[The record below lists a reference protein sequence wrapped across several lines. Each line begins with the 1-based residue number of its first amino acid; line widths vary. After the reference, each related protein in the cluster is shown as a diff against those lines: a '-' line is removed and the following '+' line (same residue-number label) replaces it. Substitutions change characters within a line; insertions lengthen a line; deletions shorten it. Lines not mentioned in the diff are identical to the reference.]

1 MAEKSSVFRIFVV
14 EDDPM
19 YQRMIRYLME
29 LNPDHEVHVFSTG
42 QECLER
48 LSLAPDLIS
57 LDYSLPDMTGEAVL
71 RQIKTFDPSIGVL
84 ILSGQQDVGTAVQL
98 LKEGA
103 YDYVTKDSETKERLL
118 NALDHIKKRRDLEAE
133 VDQLREQLEIKY
145 EFGNIIGDSKAM
157 QRVFR
162 LLEKAIKTEINVSI
176 TGETGTGKEVVA
188 RSIHFNSARRKGPFV
203 AVNMGA
209 IPAEL
214 LESELFGH
222 EKGAFTGAVSR
233 KKGQFEL
240 SSGGTLFLDEIA
252 EIPLNLQA
260 KLLRA
265 LQEREVLRVGGE
277 QPISFDSRIVIAS
290 HKDLGEEVQKGNFR
304 EDLYY
309 RLLGLSVQLPPLRE
323 RSNDI
328 LLLANA
334 FLLEFRKKNKLGAL
348 NLDKGAKSKL
358 LGYSFPGNVRELRAI
373 IELAAVM
380 AEGGKIT
387 EDDIQFQSIRR
398 EAGFL
403 TEELTLE
410 EYKSRIIHFFLDKY
424 DQDVVLVA
432 RKLDIGKS
440 TIYRMLQ
447 EEKTRKVL

>member
-348 NLDKGAKSKL
+348 SLDKGAKSKL

>member
-290 HKDLGEEVQKGNFR
+290 HKDLGEEVQKGNFS

>member
-1 MAEKSSVFRIFVV
+1 MTKKSSVFRIFVV

-265 LQEREVLRVGGE
+265 LQEREILRVGGE
-277 QPISFDSRIVIAS
+277 QPISFDSRIIIAS

-309 RLLGLSVQLPPLRE
+309 RLLGLGVQLPPLRE

-334 FLLEFRKKNKLGAL
+334 FLLEFRKKNKLGVL
-348 NLDKGAKSKL
+348 NLDKGAKNKL

-380 AEGGKIT
+380 AEDGKIT

>member
-1 MAEKSSVFRIFVV
+1 
-14 EDDPM
+14 M

-348 NLDKGAKSKL
+348 SLDKGAKSKL